1 MIQVIDLKLKKIYQI
16 LIVLFLGVFSFFYT
30 DKVVEFIRESDP
42 IMKSIKE
49 QSSSYEIKPTNAKV
63 DRDKVIPGVSGKK
76 VNYKESYKKMKQ
88 YGKYNESLTVFETV
102 EPTISIQDYYDKYI
116 QEGSG
121 INNDVS
127 LVFTVKQNDNIT
139 NILNIL
145 NENGVTAT
153 FFVDGL
159 WLENNE
165 TLATTIAE
173 NQHEIEVLNYNNRYE
188 ELYFSSSL
196 NLVNRITNLKPK
208 YCYAEYD
215 NKEILE
221 LCTKLE
227 LHTIIP
233 TIKTG
238 NYPYS
243 DVKKKLAKGSIISFS
258 NNSSTEIELPT
269 IINYIKQ
276 KGYTMNTL
284 DNLLSEA
291 IDMK

>member
-1 MIQVIDLKLKKIYQI
+1 MKIKKLYQI
-16 LIVLFLGVFSFFYT
+16 LIVMVLCAFSFFYT
-30 DKVVEFIRESDP
+30 EKVVDFIRNSDP

-49 QSSSYEIKPTNAKV
+49 KSSHHEIKPVDAKIEK
-63 DRDKVIPGVSGKK
+63 DKIVPGISGKK

-88 YGKYNESLTVFETV
+88 YGKYNESLTVFESV

-121 INNDVS
+121 INNDIS
-127 LVFTVKQNDNIT
+127 LVFVVRQSDDIT
-139 NILNIL
+139 SILNIL
-145 NENGVTAT
+145 NENAALST

-165 TLATTIAE
+165 SLATTLAE
-173 NQHEIEVLNYNNRYE
+173 EGHELEVLNYNNSYE

-196 NLVNRITNLKPK
+196 NLVNRITNKKPK

-215 NKEILE
+215 NKEVLE

-238 NYPYS
+238 NYPFS
-243 DVKKKLAKGSIISFS
+243 EIKKRLSKGAIASLPI
-258 NNSSTEIELPT
+258 NSSTEIELPT
-269 IINYIKQ
+269 IINYIRQ
-276 KGYTMNTL
+276 RGYIINTL
-284 DNLLSEA
+284 DNLLNEA
-291 IDMK
+291 IDVK

>member
-1 MIQVIDLKLKKIYQI
+1 MKPVDAKIEKNK
-16 LIVLFLGVFSFFYT
+16 IV
-30 DKVVEFIRESDP
+30 
-42 IMKSIKE
+42 
-49 QSSSYEIKPTNAKV
+49 
-63 DRDKVIPGVSGKK
+63 PGISGKK

-88 YGKYNESLTVFETV
+88 YGKYNESLTVFESV
-102 EPTISIQDYYDKYI
+102 EPTISVEDYYDKYI

-121 INNDVS
+121 IQNDIS
-127 LVFTVKQNDNIT
+127 LVFVVKQGDNIT
-139 NILNIL
+139 NIVNIL
-145 NENGVTAT
+145 NENAALST

-165 TLATTIAE
+165 SLATTLAE
-173 NQHEIEVLNYNNRYE
+173 EGHELEVLNYNNSYE

-215 NKEILE
+215 NKEVLE

-238 NYPYS
+238 NYPFS
-243 DVKKKLAKGSIISFS
+243 EIKKKLSKGAIASLPI
-258 NNSSTEIELPT
+258 NSSTEIELPT
-269 IINYIKQ
+269 IINYIRQ
-276 KGYTMNTL
+276 RGYIIHTL
-284 DNLLSEA
+284 DNLLKEA
-291 IDMK
+291 MDMK

>member
-1 MIQVIDLKLKKIYQI
+1 MKKIFHI
-16 LIVLFLGVFSFFYT
+16 SIVLLLCVFSFFYT
-30 DKVVEFIRESDP
+30 NKVIEFIRNSDP

-49 QSSSYEIKPTNAKV
+49 KSSDYEVKPIDAKIEKNKIV
-63 DRDKVIPGVSGKK
+63 PGISGKK
-76 VNYKESYKKMKQ
+76 VDYNESYKKMKQ
-88 YGKYNESLTVFETV
+88 YGKYNESLTVFESV
-102 EPTISIQDYYDKYI
+102 EPTISIEDYYDKYI

-121 INNDVS
+121 VNNDIS
-127 LVFTVKQNDNIT
+127 LVFVVRQGDNIT

-145 NENGVTAT
+145 NENAALST

-159 WLENNE
+159 WLENNQSIA
-165 TLATTIAE
+165 TSLAE
-173 NQHEIEVLNYNNRYE
+173 EGHELEILNYNNSYE

-215 NKEILE
+215 QKEVLE

-238 NYPYS
+238 NYPFNE
-243 DVKKKLAKGSIISFS
+243 VKKKLSKGAIASFS
-258 NNSSTEIELPT
+258 INSSTEIELPT
-269 IINYIKQ
+269 IISYIKQ
-276 KGYTMNTL
+276 KGYIINTL
-284 DNLLSEA
+284 DNLLNEA
-291 IDMK
+291 TEVK

>member
-1 MIQVIDLKLKKIYQI
+1 MSLCA
-16 LIVLFLGVFSFFYT
+16 FSFFYT
-30 DKVVEFIRESDP
+30 DKVVDFIRNSDP

-49 QSSSYEIKPTNAKV
+49 KSSYHEVEPVDAKIEE
-63 DRDKVIPGVSGKK
+63 DKIVPGVSGKK
-76 VNYKESYKKMKQ
+76 VNYNESYKKMKQ
-88 YGKYNESLTVFETV
+88 YGKYNESLTVFESV
-102 EPTISIQDYYDKYI
+102 EPTISIEDYYDKYI

-121 INNDVS
+121 INNDIS
-127 LVFTVKQNDNIT
+127 LVFVVRQGDNIT

-145 NENGVTAT
+145 NENAALST

-165 TLATTIAE
+165 SLATALAE
-173 NQHEIEVLNYNNRYE
+173 EGHELEVLNYNNSYE

-196 NLVNRITNLKPK
+196 NLVNQITNKKPK

-215 NKEILE
+215 NKEVLE

-238 NYPYS
+238 NYPFS
-243 DVKKKLAKGSIISFS
+243 EIKKKLSKGTIASFS
-258 NNSSTEIELPT
+258 INSSTEIELPT
-269 IINYIKQ
+269 IINYIRQ
-276 KGYTMNTL
+276 RGYLINTL
-284 DNLLSEA
+284 DNLLNEA
-291 IDMK
+291 IDVK

>member
-1 MIQVIDLKLKKIYQI
+1 M
-16 LIVLFLGVFSFFYT
+16 VLCAFSFFYT
-30 DKVVEFIRESDP
+30 EKVVDFIRDSDP

-49 QSSSYEIKPTNAKV
+49 KSSHHEVKPVDAKIEKNKIV
-63 DRDKVIPGVSGKK
+63 PGISGKK

-88 YGKYNESLTVFETV
+88 YGKYNESLTVFESV
-102 EPTISIQDYYDKYI
+102 EPTISVEDYYDKYI

-121 INNDVS
+121 IQNDIS
-127 LVFTVKQNDNIT
+127 LVFVVKQGDNIT
-139 NILNIL
+139 NIVNIL
-145 NENGVTAT
+145 NENAALST

-165 TLATTIAE
+165 SLATTLAE
-173 NQHEIEVLNYNNRYE
+173 EGHELEVLNYNNSYE

-196 NLVNRITNLKPK
+196 NLVKRITNLKPK

-215 NKEILE
+215 NKEVLE

-238 NYPYS
+238 NYPFS
-243 DVKKKLAKGSIISFS
+243 EIKKKLSKGAIASLPI
-258 NNSSTEIELPT
+258 NSSTEIELPT
-269 IINYIKQ
+269 IINYIRQ
-276 KGYTMNTL
+276 RGYIIHTL
-284 DNLLSEA
+284 DNLLKEA
-291 IDMK
+291 MDMK